1 MKKLV
6 KFANSSHV
14 KAFFRFPV
22 NSFLSFFIRFFS
34 LYFFVDLMKFNYIA
48 IYLSTYLYVI
58 FQSYLIQKYYVQ
70 KSTDNKL
77 FKFFTTN
84 LFLGLI
90 EALLIYILENLLNY
104 YYSYMLIISAIFMYF
119 LRYYLYTFKI
129 FTK

>member
-1 MKKLV
+1 MKKLD
-6 KFANSSHV
+6 KFVNDRNLKV
-14 KAFFRFPV
+14 FFRFPV

-34 LYFFVDLMKFNYIA
+34 LYFFVDLMKYNYIA

-70 KSTDNKL
+70 KSIENKL

-129 FTK
+129 FK

>member
-1 MKKLV
+1 MKKLD
-6 KFANSSHV
+6 KFVNDRNLKV
-14 KAFFRFPV
+14 FFRFPV

-34 LYFFVDLMKFNYIA
+34 LYFFVDLMKYNYIA

-70 KSTDNKL
+70 KSIENKL

>member
-1 MKKLV
+1 MKKLD
-6 KFANSSHV
+6 KFVNDRNLKV
-14 KAFFRFPV
+14 FFRFPV
-22 NSFLSFFIRFFS
+22 NSFLSFFVRFFS
-34 LYFFVDLMKFNYIA
+34 LYFFVDLMKYNYIA

-70 KSTDNKL
+70 KSIENKL

-90 EALLIYILENLLNY
+90 EALLIYILENLLKY